1 MGKYQSK
8 IVAALGMM
16 ALGLVACELEQEVPI
31 PEHEPKL
38 TMRLALTNTIPDTIH
53 YASGEYNQLYIGR
66 SKGIFD
72 SSQELGGVT
81 NATVTLYNEAGQ
93 AVESYT
99 HSGKLSHNYYEIQQI
114 PGYYHAEKEYVPQPG
129 KAYTLRASAPG
140 FQPVEA
146 TVHMPN
152 PNVITEAALTD
163 VVAAE
168 YNMMTL
174 EGRLRV
180 TFEDNQRDENYY
192 RIVAYPLDSA
202 QTRLPYLTLYPQ
214 LDRSNPELGMEQ
226 QLGLGGLF
234 SDALYKSGQITLVNR
249 VSIPALDGG
258 YMMRTGKKRYTQF
271 VEVQVQ
277 QLTRDEYL
285 FYQTMRA
292 QWDTDGNPFAE
303 YAQVHRNVQNGYGVL
318 GGVTISRQI
327 IPLN

>member
-1 MGKYQSK
+1 MGKYQFK

-38 TMRLALTNTIPDTIH
+38 TMRLALTNTVSDTIH
-53 YASGEYNQLYIGR
+53 YASGQYNQLYIGR
-66 SKGIFD
+66 SKGILDASREF
-72 SSQELGGVT
+72 GGVT
-81 NATVTLYNEAGQ
+81 NATVTLFNEEGQ

-99 HSGKLSHNYYEIQQI
+99 HSGKFTNSYYESEQV
-114 PGYYHAEKEYVPQPG
+114 PGYYHAVNDYVPQPG
-129 KAYTLRASAPG
+129 RAYTLRASAPG
-140 FQPVEA
+140 FQPIEA
-146 TVHMPN
+146 TVRMPH
-152 PNVITEAALTD
+152 PARITEATLTD
-163 VVAAE
+163 LVDAE
-168 YNMMTL
+168 YSMFML

-180 TFEDNQRDENYY
+180 TFEDNQQEENYY
-192 RIVAYPLDSA
+192 RIVAYPLDSVQA
-202 QTRLPYLTLYPQ
+202 RLSNHTLYSQ
-214 LDRSNPELGMEQ
+214 TDRTSAEQ
-226 QLGLGGLF
+226 QLGLHFIF
-234 SDALYKSGQITLVNR
+234 SDEFYKSGQITLDNR
-249 VSIPALDGG
+249 VSMTAFDGG
-258 YMMRTGKKRYTQF
+258 YLMRTGKKRYTRF

-285 FYQTMRA
+285 FYQTLFA